1 MASRLSRVRAWL
13 DSTPL
18 ASIALA
24 LMREATGRDDPIEA
38 IKPTRPERLA
48 PTTRV
53 GFWSLGAGV
62 GTSTTAALVA
72 QRSSAAGHAP
82 LLVDLDRWAPSL
94 ALRAAIESA
103 TIADA
108 LIQPDRERELV
119 ARWSS
124 VPFLAGSP
132 RLHEDFD
139 GARVSALV
147 ERLAQG
153 RALVVDLGAG
163 ADALDPSV
171 LKRLTRLC
179 VVTGGRASQLQ
190 ALFCAKPL
198 LRSLSIPVGAAVVG
212 VAADDAAI
220 IASRA
225 GMPLLGAI
233 PDDAFL
239 ARDEFAARAP
249 TMRAVD
255 ALIRAI

>member
-1 MASRLSRVRAWL
+1 MSRVRAWL

-24 LMREATGRDDPIEA
+24 LMREATGRADPIEA

-48 PTTRV
+48 PSTRV
-53 GFWSLGAGV
+53 AFWSLGAGV
-62 GTSTTAALVA
+62 GASTTAALVA

-94 ALRAAIESA
+94 ALRAGIESA
-103 TIADA
+103 TIEDA
-108 LIQPDRERELV
+108 LIQPDRERELI
-119 ARWSS
+119 ARWSN

-132 RLHEDFD
+132 RLHQEFD
-139 GARVSALV
+139 GTRICALL

-153 RALVVDLGAG
+153 RALVLDLGSG
-163 ADALDPSV
+163 ADALDATV
-171 LKRLTRLC
+171 VTRLTRLC

-198 LRSLSIPVGAAVVG
+198 LRSSSVAVGVVVVGAAV
-212 VAADDAAI
+212 DDGAV

-225 GMPLLGAI
+225 GLPLLGVI

-255 ALIRAI
+255 SLIRAI

>member
-1 MASRLSRVRAWL
+1 MSRVRGWL

-24 LMREATGRDDPIEA
+24 LMREATGRADPIEA

-48 PTTRV
+48 ATTRV
-53 GFWSLGAGV
+53 AFWSLGAGV

-82 LLVDLDRWAPSL
+82 LLVDLDRWTPSL
-94 ALRAAIESA
+94 ALRAGIESA
-103 TIADA
+103 TIEDA

-119 ARWSS
+119 ARWSN

-132 RLHEDFD
+132 RLHQDFD
-139 GARVSALV
+139 GARVSALL
-147 ERLAQG
+147 ERLAHG
-153 RALVVDLGAG
+153 RALVVDLGSG
-163 ADALDPSV
+163 ADALDAAV
-171 LKRLTRLC
+171 VRWLTRLC

-198 LRSLSIPVGAAVVG
+198 LRSLSVAVGVAVVG
-212 VAADDAAI
+212 VAAEDAAT

-225 GMPLLGAI
+225 SLPLLGVI

-255 ALIRAI
+255 SLIRAI